1 MKAYKKNY
9 IGKGTAHESLEIVKV
24 TLNVENLLKFV
35 HGYNG
40 KEYVTIEVARMRKP
54 DDFGRTHTAYVSR
67 LEEVEAETAEAET
80 PKAKTPKKRGNA
92 KTDKTG
98 KIIPDMVPAGDLPF

>member
-9 IGKGTAHESLEIVKV
+9 IGKGTAHERLEIVKV
-24 TLNVENLLKFV
+24 TLNVEELLKFA
-35 HGYNG
+35 H
-40 KEYVTIEVARMRKP
+40 EYEGNEYITFEVARMRKP
-54 DDFGRTHTAYVSR
+54 DDYGRTHTAYVSK
-67 LEEVEAETAEAET
+67 LEEVEETAETET
-80 PKAKTPKKRGNA
+80 PKAKTPKKRRNA